1 MESGNKS
8 TSLFWNSTTSW
19 MVAFPSTNTI
29 PKCFIALFQPFKRT
43 HIPKARWF
51 VQALGFTS
59 LPQANNT
66 IFIKQQQ
73 HHLMTFRFLN
83 ASCMLTLS
91 RMQTPPLVLQE
102 RKGSWRR
109 PRSTF
114 LIRIYSGPIGHG
126 WFETTRTSFAS
137 QKSSSFD
144 PVTYFLLFR
153 LETLNTPILPFP

>member
-19 MVAFPSTNTI
+19 MVAFLSTNTI
-29 PKCFIALFQPFKRT
+29 LKCFIALFQPFKRT